1 MRLRRVSSI
10 VVLSLL
16 SAATAYAEC
25 AWVLWPEEG
34 RLDRPASSSG
44 PLSTRVP
51 RRIRA
56 RPPSRV
62 KSQGK
67 KSDAEVQGSNAY
79 FVHLT
84 PNVTMIYRY
93 VCPPRHRGPARAE
106 RV

>member
-62 KSQGK
+62 KSPGEEKRCRGAGQQRALRAP
-67 KSDAEVQGSNAY
+67 DAERDDDLS
-79 FVHLT
+79 L
-84 PNVTMIYRY
+84 RL
-93 VCPPRHRGPARAE
+93 PPRHRGPARAE